1 MSLKLRDL
9 IRQVRACKTAAE
21 ERAVIAKE
29 SAMIRTAIRE
39 EQSHYRHRNVAKLL
53 FMHMLGYPTHF
64 GQLECMKL
72 ISSPHFPEKRIGYL
86 GMMLLLSEEAEVLML
101 STNGLKNDLNSDNKF
116 VSGLALCAIGN
127 LATADMS
134 RDLAPEVDKHLKST
148 QPYLRKKACLAMAR
162 CLTKCPDMVEDFV
175 DRVVTLLKDR
185 SHGVLI
191 TVVQLMTQVL
201 IVEQKN
207 NELEAEYDD
216 EDSEYGTPCQ
226 DSFVKL
232 VPSLVKLLRNVTGGG
247 YAANDAGGA
256 SDLFLQ
262 VQILRLLRL
271 LGTNNEK
278 ASEEMND
285 VLATVATNTETAK
298 NAGNAILYEC
308 VQTIMAVKSD
318 DSLRVLAVNILGR
331 FLLNRDNNIRYVAL
345 NTLSNCIVEAKR
357 SENSDLTQSVDAD
370 GANSAAAALQKHRT
384 TVVDCLKDPDIS
396 IRSRALELIYH
407 LVNQENVESLTAE
420 LLNYLVLCP
429 REHRADICSRI
440 LRVVDKFSPND
451 RWRVD
456 TLITMLTIAGKE
468 ASRNVQSSSII
479 YISRASEDL
488 RAYAT
493 HKLIKAIRD
502 DDGTQIGLL
511 VVGIW
516 CTGEYGDLLLKPYS
530 YTPTSD
536 MADLTGGEIVS
547 VSFTALDPASVVS
560 TIETSV
566 SRHTCPEA
574 VKERALTC
582 FTKLS
587 ERYANC
593 ADAATISK
601 LHDLVK
607 MHSKSQSLELQLRS
621 CEFDALINAMKGV
634 ATSSSAPTD
643 DIFGVSEG
651 GGGVSA
657 GVVSAAKEALARM
670 PVVDISVMRKK
681 RTSGYAANGEDD
693 ELSIGEAQESAPAK
707 TNGGGGDLLDL
718 TDIFG
723 GGAPAPPQPTDPA
736 KSNDLMNG
744 SNGTDLGIGSS
755 AAVAAPAPASEMDL
769 LSDIFSATAP
779 TASATAPSTSM
790 NGGMNGGAYVDPFGG
805 IGGGN
810 TQPLSQPAPVA
821 PIDVFGTTPSPAAPM
836 NNAAAAPLDIFAATS
851 PAPAMT
857 PTSNAITVHG
867 CSHGGLTIDFECTK
881 PDGMNK
887 KKSVLVAKF
896 KNTSTSPLCDLS
908 LQCAVPKYVTM
919 EMKPPSSTTVPVGNS
934 NVTQTIS
941 VTNNKLGDKNLML
954 KLKFGFT
961 LDGTKV
967 NHMATI
973 SGFPAGEF

>member
-1 MSLKLRDL
+1 MFF
-9 IRQVRACKTAAE
+9 T
-21 ERAVIAKE
+21 
-29 SAMIRTAIRE
+29 
-39 EQSHYRHRNVAKLL
+39 
-53 FMHMLGYPTHF
+53 GYPTHF

-101 STNGLKNDLNSDNKF
+101 ATNGLKNDLNSDNKF

-134 RDLAPEVDKHLKST
+134 RDLAPEVDKHLKSS

-207 NELEAEYDD
+207 NELEAEYGVDDD
-216 EDSEYGTPCQ
+216 ESEYGTPCQ
-226 DSFVKL
+226 DAFVKL

-271 LGTNNEK
+271 LGTGNEK

-308 VQTIMAVKSD
+308 VQTIMAVESD
-318 DSLRVLAVNILGR
+318 DNLRVLAVNILGR

-345 NTLSNCIVEAKR
+345 NTLGNCIVEAKR
-357 SENSDLTQSVDAD
+357 SEKVDLTQTVTTD

-384 TVVDCLKDPDIS
+384 TIVDCLKDPDIS

-407 LVNQENVESLTAE
+407 LVNRENVESLTAE

-468 ASRNVQSSSII
+468 SSRNVQSSSII

-493 HKLIKAIRD
+493 HKLVKAIRD
-502 DDGTQIGLL
+502 DDGTQTGLL

-516 CTGEYGDLLLKPYS
+516 CIGEYGDLLLKPYS
-530 YTPTSD
+530 FTPSSA
-536 MADLTGGEIVS
+536 MSDLTGGNIVS
-547 VSFTALDPASVVS
+547 VSFTALDPASVVN
-560 TIETSV
+560 TVETAV
-566 SRHTCPEA
+566 SRHTCPQT
-574 VKERALTC
+574 VKERSLTC

-593 ADAATISK
+593 GDAATISK
-601 LHDLVK
+601 LHGLVK
-607 MHSKSQSLELQLRS
+607 MHSKSQVLELQLRS

-634 ATSSSAPTD
+634 AASSGSND
-643 DIFGVSEG
+643 DIFGVSAG

-657 GVVSAAKEALARM
+657 GVITAAKEALARM
-670 PVVDISVMRKK
+670 PVVDISVMQKK

-693 ELSIGEAQESAPAK
+693 DLDIGEAQESAPAAA
-707 TNGGGGDLLDL
+707 NGGGDLLDL
-718 TDIFG
+718 ADIFG
-723 GGAPAPPQPTDPA
+723 GGGGGAAAPQPTDTA
-736 KSNDLMNG
+736 KSDVIANG
-744 SNGTDLGIGSS
+744 MNGTDLGIGAS
-755 AAVAAPAPASEMDL
+755 AAAPSSDMDL
-769 LSDIFSATAP
+769 LSDIFSAPAP
-779 TASATAPSTSM
+779 TASAPAPAPAPSTSM
-790 NGGMNGGAYVDPFGG
+790 NGGINGGGYVDPFGA
-805 IGGGN
+805 IPGGN
-810 TQPLSQPAPVA
+810 TAAPPQPSVAPLDVFATTPATQPTISMGGSAPMNAAPVDIFA
-821 PIDVFGTTPSPAAPM
+821 ASSPSPAAP
-836 NNAAAAPLDIFAATS
+836 
-851 PAPAMT
+851 APA
-857 PTSNAITVHG
+857 SNAVIVNG

-881 PDGMNK
+881 PDAMNK
-887 KKSVLVAKF
+887 QKSVLVAKF
-896 KNTSTSPLCDLS
+896 KNSTTSPIYGLS

-919 EMKPPSSTTVPVGNS
+919 EMKPPSSTTVPVGNGNS
-934 NVTQTIS
+934 GVSQTIA
-941 VTNNKLGDKNLML
+941 VTNGRLGEKNLML
-954 KLKFGFT
+954 KLKIGFT
-961 LDGTKV
+961 LDGNKV
-967 NHMATI
+967 NHMATV
-973 SGFPAGEF
+973 SGFPAGQY